1 MAYADYAYYVDTFRG
16 NQLSEQ
22 EFAFFAERAADWID
36 YLTDGKADGNGP
48 YSEKIKKACCAIA
61 DVVFVNE
68 TKGGGIVSASN
79 DGYSESYANPNSQQ
93 TAEQRVLNVARRYL
107 SGTGLLYRGVGR
119 C

>member
-1 MAYADYAYYVDTFRG
+1 MAYADYAYYLDTFRG

-22 EFAFFAERAADWID
+22 EFASFAERAA
-36 YLTDGKADGNGP
+36 
-48 YSEKIKKACCAIA
+48 KIKKACCAIA
-61 DVVFVNE
+61 EVVFVNE

>member
-1 MAYADYAYYVDTFRG
+1 MAYADYAYYIDTFRG

-22 EFAFFAERAADWID
+22 EFASFAERAADWID

-61 DVVFVNE
+61 EVV
-68 TKGGGIVSASN
+68 IVSASN